1 MTLILTYLSGIC
13 FIFYGCLILMT
24 DHMKKEFER
33 YGMTRFRLLTGALEL
48 LGGAGLLVGIY
59 FNEIYLLSSLGLGI
73 LMLMGTITRI
83 RVKDRPVEIIP
94 AFVLMVINL
103 YLFFIALGLSPF

>member
-1 MTLILTYLSGIC
+1 MTSILAYLSGSC

-24 DHMKKEFER
+24 NHMKLEFKR
-33 YGMTRFRLLTGALEL
+33 YGMSQFRLLTGVLEL
-48 LGGAGLLVGIY
+48 LGGVGLIVGLHY
-59 FNEIYLLSSLGLGI
+59 HPLYLLSSLGLGI
-73 LMLMGTITRI
+73 LMLLGSITRV

-103 YLFFIALGLSPF
+103 YLFFEGTGIFLP